1 MRAILL
7 ASLLL
12 AAAAVPALAH
22 TGVGPVSGFV
32 AGFFHPPGG
41 IDHLLAMLAVGV
53 WAAQTGGRAVWMV
66 PAAFVGTMAVG
77 GAVGLA
83 GIAIGGTETVIV
95 ASVLVLG
102 VVIAAA
108 LKPSLYISVPLVGA
122 FAFFHGLAHGAEL
135 PELAHPAHYALG
147 FGVATALLHG
157 IGIAAAFAVGKVA
170 PRAALR
176 IAGGAQVAAGV
187 LLAVGVV

>member
-22 TGVGPVSGFV
+22 TGAGPVSGFA
-32 AGFFHPPGG
+32 AGFFHPLGG

-66 PAAFVGTMAVG
+66 PGAFVGTMAVG
-77 GAVGLA
+77 GIVGLA
-83 GIAIGGTETVIV
+83 GIGIGGTETVIV

-108 LKPSLYISVPLVGA
+108 LKPALYLSVPLVGA
-122 FAFFHGLAHGAEL
+122 FAFFHGIAHGAEL
-135 PELAHPAHYALG
+135 PESAHPVHYALG
-147 FGVATALLHG
+147 FVLATALLHAV
-157 IGIAAAFAVGKVA
+157 GIAAAFAVAKVA

-176 IAGGAQVAAGV
+176 IAGGAQVVAGVFLAAGA
-187 LLAVGVV
+187 L